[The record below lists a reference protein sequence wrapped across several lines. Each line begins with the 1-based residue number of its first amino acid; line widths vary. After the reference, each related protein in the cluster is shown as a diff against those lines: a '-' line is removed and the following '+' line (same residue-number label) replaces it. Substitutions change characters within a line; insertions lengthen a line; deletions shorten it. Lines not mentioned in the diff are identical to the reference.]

1 MAYLGN
7 SPARSFISFERQVF
21 TIVNSQT
28 AYTLDHS
35 VTNENDIRL
44 VINNVV
50 QEPGSGK
57 AYTASGTTLT
67 LSAALTNGTDEM
79 YCVYLGRATA
89 TEAPGAG
96 SVGTSQLAS
105 DAVTEAK
112 IADGAVESEHLNNNV
127 ISGQTE
133 LASEPADTDEFLVSD
148 AGTLKRID
156 YSLIKGGGITV
167 ADQFRLTA
175 QTTVGSTA
183 AYLTSNFERID
194 TSGQGTL
201 GTGLTESSGVFS
213 FPETGIYY
221 VAVNIGFFDT
231 TANQN
236 DSRYFEFKMD
246 ATTNNSSYTT
256 VSRITSSLKY
266 ISDHTY
272 STLSCAT
279 FLDVTNTSLV
289 KIKFKVESQNTS
301 YIGGSTSL
309 NEGNSFTFIRLGDT

>member
-1 MAYLGN
+1 MSIITLN
-7 SPARSFISFERQVF
+7 TRSLPDS
-21 TIVNSQT
+21 
-28 AYTLDHS
+28 
-35 VTNENDIRL
+35 
-44 VINNVV
+44 
-50 QEPGSGK
+50 
-57 AYTASGTTLT
+57 
-67 LSAALTNGTDEM
+67 
-79 YCVYLGRATA
+79 
-89 TEAPGAG
+89 
-96 SVGTSQLAS
+96 
-105 DAVTEAK
+105 AVTTAKIAADAITDAK
-112 IADGAVESEHLNNNV
+112 IADDVVGTEHLTAGEVDATALGADSVTAAKINNDI
-127 ISGQTE
+127 ISGTTA
-133 LASEPADTDEFLVSD
+133 LTSEPADTDEFLVSD

-221 VAVNIGFFDT
+221 IAVNIGFFDT
-231 TANQN
+231 SSNQN

-246 ATTNNSSYTT
+246 ATTDNSSYTT
-256 VSRITSSLKY
+256 VSRITGSLKY
-266 ISDHTY
+266 ISNHTY

-279 FLDVTNTSLV
+279 FLDVTDTSNV